1 MLILQWVETYFMK
14 RAIVERN
21 IVAILFV
28 AVLVA
33 FSFAQRD
40 SQKLDRLYTQVIKT
54 GSEVHLAQTGPANT
68 TSN

>member
-1 MLILQWVETYFMK
+1 MK

-21 IVAILFV
+21 MVAILFI

-40 SQKLDRLYTQVIKT
+40 TEKLERLYTQVIKT
-54 GSEVHLAQTGPANT
+54 GNQVYLAHAASQNT
-68 TSN
+68 ASN

>member
-1 MLILQWVETYFMK
+1 MRVETYFMK

-21 IVAILFV
+21 IVAILFI

-40 SQKLDRLYTQVIKT
+40 TQKLDRLYTQVI
-54 GSEVHLAQTGPANT
+54 QTGNQIHVAQSASSISS
-68 TSN
+68 SN

>member
-1 MLILQWVETYFMK
+1 MK

-21 IVAILFV
+21 IVGILFI

-40 SQKLDRLYTQVIKT
+40 TKKLDRLYTQVIKT
-54 GSEVHLAQTGPANT
+54 GNQLHLTQSAPLPGS
-68 TSN
+68 SN